1 MVDIGHFSLICS
13 WMLALY
19 AAVIGFAGAIKRKP
33 ALSVSSAN
41 ALNASAAFAVT
52 ALVSLAAA
60 FLQHDYRY
68 AYVWQHS
75 SNDMHSAYLVSAVWG
90 GMDGSMLLWAALVA
104 LFSSICLMRHEAEP
118 SAAYRGWLVPWLA
131 VSTTFFLTVVVFL
144 TNPFR
149 LIPSDIT
156 PVDGKGLNPLL
167 QNPSMLIHPVC
178 LYLGFTGFSVPFAYC
193 MAALFS
199 GDLSARWIDYTKRWT
214 LIAWGFLSAGIIL
227 GGNWAYIELG
237 WGGFWAWDPVENSS
251 FMPWL
256 LGTAFLHSV
265 LVQQQRG
272 LFKSWNVLLCA
283 STYLMAVFGTFLTRS
298 GIVQSVHAFAET
310 DVGWVFLAYIGAL
323 AAFVLTGMW
332 LSRREL
338 RSSGKLQSYL
348 SREAAFLFN
357 NLLFVG
363 ICFAT
368 FWGVMFPVF
377 SEAITGEKSVV
388 GAPFFNRVNGPL
400 FLALLFLMGAGPLI
414 SWRKS
419 SLRALK
425 KTFLKPLA
433 FGSLIMVLGMVLDPS
448 RPLAGL
454 AFGLSAF
461 VITTVGIEFHRA
473 MSVRK
478 ELANESPVQRAVN
491 VVRRKP
497 HRYGGFIIHL
507 AVAIMSIAIT
517 ASYVYKT
524 ERDVVIAVGQSV
536 QVGRYNFELKNLS
549 ESRERTYGALIAE
562 VIVTNAATGDFVAKV
577 YPERRFYPAS
587 GESSTEVDIH
597 MTLLRD
603 VYVALAGL
611 AGTEKSKQDL
621 TSARA
626 SFKIFIN
633 PLQIWLWFGALL
645 MLFGLVLIVAPLKVG
660 SAVRESVNAK
670 AAEVHA

>member
-1 MVDIGHFSLICS
+1 MVDIGHFSLICA
-13 WMLALY
+13 WALALY
-19 AAVIGFAGAIKRKP
+19 AVAAGFAGALRRRS
-33 ALSVSSAN
+33 SVSVSAAN
-41 ALNASAAFAVT
+41 ALNASAAFSVVS
-52 ALVSLAAA
+52 LLSLAAA
-60 FLQHDYRY
+60 FVQHDYRY

-75 SNDMHSAYLVSAVWG
+75 SNDMHPAYLISAVWG

-104 LFSSICLMRHEAEP
+104 VFSAVCLLRHNSEP
-118 SAAYRGWLVPWLA
+118 GSAYGGWLVPWLS

-149 LIPSDIT
+149 LIPTEII
-156 PVDGKGLNPLL
+156 PLDGKGLNPLL
-167 QNPSMLIHPVC
+167 QNPSMLIHPVA
-178 LYLGFTGFSVPFAYC
+178 LYLGFTGFSVPFAFC
-193 MAALFS
+193 MAALYS
-199 GDLSARWIDYTKRWT
+199 GDLSPRWIAYTKRWA

-256 LGTAFLHSV
+256 LGTAFLHSA

-283 STYLMAVFGTFLTRS
+283 ATYLMAVFGTFLTRS

-323 AAFVLTGMW
+323 AGFVFLGMW
-332 LSRREL
+332 LCRGEL

-357 NLLFVG
+357 NLLFLG

-377 SEAITGEKSVV
+377 SEALTGEKSVV

-400 FLALLFLMGAGPLI
+400 FIALLFLMGAGPLI

-419 SLRALK
+419 SIRALK
-425 KTFLKPLA
+425 RTFAKPLLFA
-433 FGSLIMVLGMVLDPS
+433 SLISVLGFVLDPA
-448 RPLAGL
+448 RPLAAA
-454 AFGLSAF
+454 AFGLCAF
-461 VITTVGIEFHRA
+461 VIVTVGIEFHRA
-473 MSVRK
+473 MKVRK
-478 ELANESPVQRAVN
+478 ELASESAGKRLVS

-507 AVAIMSIAIT
+507 AVAVMSIAIT

-524 ERDVVIAVGQSV
+524 ERDVVVGVGDTV
-536 QVGRYNFELKNLS
+536 QVGRYNFELKQLRQVSGRAYN
-549 ESRERTYGALIAE
+549 ALIAD
-562 VIVTNAATGDFVAKV
+562 VVVSNASDGTFVAEV

-597 MTLLRD
+597 MDLLRD

-611 AGTEKSKQDL
+611 AGTEESKQDL
-621 TSARA
+621 SAARA

-633 PLQIWLWFGALL
+633 PLQIWLWFGSLL
-645 MLFGLVLIVAPLKVG
+645 MLLGWAVIVVPKTVEEKVVKRR
-660 SAVRESVNAK
+660 SAE
-670 AAEVHA
+670 AATAGV